1 MGASLSIFVLLSLSI
16 FVTRVAAVALRITGL
31 DESSARF
38 QSLSAFSGTGFTT
51 RESESIVNYPIRRRI
66 IMVLMILGNFG
77 MVSVFATLVMS
88 LVITEGDTDAVIR
101 QVIWPLGGLLLLW
114 VLILNKR
121 ADRIMCAF
129 VARIL
134 ESTTFLGKRSFHRLL
149 QVSDGYSVCEHSV
162 GQLISS
168 QNAQRNYP
176 TIALRREEH
185 RHIWTPPLNQVLF
198 RAFLGSNRSK
208 RVPWGK
214 ARVNLQANWFT
225 MALLTWHCWIAMP
238 ISLITGSSQRLNH
251 CKLDS
256 GFDGNIRYNQP
267 LK

>member
-31 DESSARF
+31 AEQSARF

-88 LVITEGDTDAVIR
+88 LVITEGDTDAVIK
-101 QVIWPLGGLLLLW
+101 QVIWLLGGLVLLW

-162 GQLISS
+162 GQIDHIEERLTNLNLELLMLKRANGDIMREQPQPVRLEAGDSLVVFGPDTSHDAFSGES
-168 QNAQRNYP
+168 QDAKD
-176 TIALRREEH
+176 H
-185 RHIWTPPLNQVLF
+185 D
-198 RAFLGSNRSK
+198 
-208 RVPWGK
+208 
-214 ARVNLQANWFT
+214 
-225 MALLTWHCWIAMP
+225 C
-238 ISLITGSSQRLNH
+238 
-251 CKLDS
+251 
-256 GFDGNIRYNQP
+256 
-267 LK
+267 